1 MSSDPSQLSRFRNH
15 RLGADNVVK
24 VVDAIINQ
32 CIDKGLIKSKSIILD
47 STHSYECIQA
57 KANQSIDEAANR
69 LIRAVKKKNK
79 KVYQELPTL
88 PKLEEASDET
98 LAKEMLHYL
107 AELVEMV
114 EEKIPY
120 AKGAI
125 NEKMTIAKQIVEDE
139 CLLAKKGI
147 QSAVDPDAR
156 FAWKSTTKNFTG
168 YKSHLALTE
177 EEMITG
183 CN

>member
-32 CIDKGLIKSKSIILD
+32 CIDKGLIKSKSIILV

-88 PKLEEASDET
+88 PKLE
-98 LAKEMLHYL
+98 
-107 AELVEMV
+107 
-114 EEKIPY
+114 
-120 AKGAI
+120 
-125 NEKMTIAKQIVEDE
+125 
-139 CLLAKKGI
+139 
-147 QSAVDPDAR
+147 
-156 FAWKSTTKNFTG
+156 
-168 YKSHLALTE
+168 
-177 EEMITG
+177 
-183 CN
+183 